1 MEPTQEL
8 SPATLIAQTYGF
20 AMATALATL
29 LLVLVKR
36 SGGMDRRSRYLFGA
50 CLLIAN
56 GAGLAKN
63 LAYLLSDPTFA
74 HLGLPIRAFGFIAA
88 AFVPLSIVSIWKA
101 DPPPQIH
108 EGAGRCLSGLPLFI

>member
-20 AMATALATL
+20 AMATALAAL

-50 CLLIAN
+50 CCIC
-56 GAGLAKN
+56 
-63 LAYLLSDPTFA
+63 S
-74 HLGLPIRAFGFIAA
+74 
-88 AFVPLSIVSIWKA
+88 
-101 DPPPQIH
+101 
-108 EGAGRCLSGLPLFI
+108 